1 MARREPLPVDPIA
14 EARRQWIAHGW
25 EDAADGMAAV
35 TSIMRAHQLM
45 LARVDAA
52 LKPFRLSFA
61 RYEMLRLLAFTRDG
75 HLPMSSATA
84 RLQVHPASVTST
96 VDRLERDGLALRAPH
111 PHDGR
116 ATILVLTDAGRS
128 IVEEATESLN
138 TEVFADPGIDEANVS
153 ALVHA
158 VARLRQGAGDFAEPR
173 VMPEPL

>member
-1 MARREPLPVDPIA
+1 
-14 EARRQWIAHGW
+14 
-25 EDAADGMAAV
+25 
-35 TSIMRAHQLM
+35 
-45 LARVDAA
+45 
-52 LKPFRLSFA
+52 
-61 RYEMLRLLAFTRDG
+61 
-75 HLPMSSATA
+75 
-84 RLQVHPASVTST
+84 
-96 VDRLERDGLALRAPH
+96 H